1 MRDNL
6 LRAHL
11 GIQTRVRIH
20 SMLVFGE
27 ENGAFHLPYIM
38 IERAR
43 AHKLRVGSYGMRR
56 LGSEGGN
63 LHRMLECAGCLFS
76 QTP

>member
-6 LRAHL
+6 LRANL
-11 GIQTRVRIH
+11 GIQTGMRIH
-20 SMLVFGE
+20 PMLVLGE
-27 ENGAFHLPYIM
+27 EDGAFHLPYIM